1 MRRRGTAPDEGPP
14 SAWVSE
20 DPRLELLG
28 PDRPD
33 GGAADRSS
41 VVDAVARASS
51 RTKERERKEKAMRKR
66 KRKSRMHLLMLPTV
80 PALRDARSA
89 TQGQRQGF
97 FICEQRFARG

>member
-51 RTKERERKEKAMRKR
+51 RTKGR
-66 KRKSRMHLLMLPTV
+66 
-80 PALRDARSA
+80 
-89 TQGQRQGF
+89 
-97 FICEQRFARG
+97 